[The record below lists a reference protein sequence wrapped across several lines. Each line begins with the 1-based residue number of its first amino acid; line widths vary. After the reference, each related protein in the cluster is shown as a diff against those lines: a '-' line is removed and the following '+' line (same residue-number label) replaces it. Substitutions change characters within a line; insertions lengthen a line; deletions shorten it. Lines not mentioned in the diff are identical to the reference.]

1 MASTIVNTVLLKDE
15 KLRQLA
21 QLIRNH
27 EINNLYHITFQNLG
41 DQLQYLRMCNDN
53 MASVNTILDDC
64 NALVIRYKGNY
75 TLRRSYLDKM
85 MDHHN
90 QLFQALEELDTAN
103 GGAAADLTESVQE
116 FDQMV
121 MSYMRLSL
129 NPHAFC
135 RILKISQEHWHRLQR
150 TGSKTKL
157 GYKGRFEDLEEE
169 QKLEVY
175 ASIIEASGRLSV
187 LSKDEGDIIKA
198 KGRMKLL
205 KYGSTALR
213 IIDVGQIIWE
223 TFSSDHP
230 ITTATREALV
240 LAANIGGAAIGK
252 LVGVAVATH
261 LTGQAATTLFIT
273 AVGVATGFVGGF
285 ILGLAAGILFDL
297 IIGSGGEN
305 PLPTDGLIVYVA
317 PMPNGHELA
326 KQII

>member
-1 MASTIVNTVLLKDE
+1 
-15 KLRQLA
+15 
-21 QLIRNH
+21 
-27 EINNLYHITFQNLG
+27 
-41 DQLQYLRMCNDN
+41 
-53 MASVNTILDDC
+53 
-64 NALVIRYKGNY
+64 
-75 TLRRSYLDKM
+75 
-85 MDHHN
+85 
-90 QLFQALEELDTAN
+90 
-103 GGAAADLTESVQE
+103 
-116 FDQMV
+116 MV

-129 NPHAFC
+129 NPHASAEFS
-135 RILKISQEHWHRLQR
+135 RYLRNIGIGFSELVRSYQI
-150 TGSKTKL
+150 KL

-230 ITTATREALV
+230 ITTATIEALV

-297 IIGSGGEN
+297 IIGSGGEK
-305 PLPTDGLIVYVA
+305 PLPTDGLIVCGSHA
-317 PMPNGHELA
+317 
-326 KQII
+326 